1 MPAFLSWVDF
11 SNAEREQMRRA
22 IALFQER
29 ETRDELG
36 LGTIR
41 DTFANALFPGTST
54 IMTRL
59 RYFLFVPWI
68 YRELEGKRV
77 RADKVARRA
86 RDQEVL
92 LIRTLKDSEDT
103 RGVIGKRS
111 VFNLQRL
118 PSSIYWAGLQRW
130 KVCIYSGSQPQYH
143 QAFDQVRAIRRAL
156 DVPEDEGVERE
167 SLDTWHPQLPPPP
180 DGWLEEATFA
190 LTPDEASFLQGRMA
204 RECDGTPLGWL
215 AVHGRRTATDQI
227 WLHPSLSRMPPGMQ
241 HRIDLARRFS
251 LVVHGSALL
260 YNLLLAELVHRE
272 DLASTYRM
280 AIATWAGGDEAAD
293 LRTFDLEELWT
304 FVEGQLAPVPT
315 PTRRFV
321 HGWVALL
328 REHDPASFV
337 DLEPARDLVRQ
348 RERAIK
354 GSRSRFSNAR
364 ARDQWNGASGTG
376 RFEFRWGIAQDL
388 LNDLYDGLAADDVE
402 A

>member
-1 MPAFLSWVDF
+1 MPAFLRWVDF
-11 SNAEREQMRRA
+11 SSADREQMRRA
-22 IALFQER
+22 IALFQEQ

-41 DTFANALFPGTST
+41 DAFANALFPGTST

-68 YRELEGKRV
+68 YRDLERRRV
-77 RADKVARRA
+77 GADKVAGRA
-86 RDQEVL
+86 RELEVQ

-130 KVCIYSGSQPQYH
+130 KVCCYAGSQSQYH
-143 QAFDQVRAIRRAL
+143 QSFDWVRARRRAL
-156 DVPEDEGVERE
+156 EVPEDEGVERE
-167 SLDTWHPQLPPPP
+167 SLDTWHPRLPEAPE
-180 DGWLEEATFA
+180 GWLEEATFA
-190 LTPDEASFLQGRMA
+190 LTREEASFLQGRMA
-204 RECDGTPLGWL
+204 RECDGTALAWL
-215 AVHGRRTATDQI
+215 AVHGRATSTDAI
-227 WLHPSLSRMPPGMQ
+227 WLHPLLAQMPAALQ
-241 HRIDLARRFS
+241 QRIDLARRFS
-251 LVVHGSALL
+251 LVAHGAALL
-260 YNLLLAELVHRE
+260 YNLQLAELVERS
-272 DLASTYRM
+272 DLAADYRE
-280 AIATWAGGDEAAD
+280 ALGAWAGCDEAPD
-293 LRTFDLEELWT
+293 LRSFDLEELWA

-328 REHDPASFV
+328 REHDPASFA
-337 DLEPARDLVRQ
+337 DLEPARELVRQ

-376 RFEFRWGIAQDL
+376 RLEYRWGIAQDL
-388 LNDLYDGLAADDVE
+388 LDDLYDGQSTDEVE